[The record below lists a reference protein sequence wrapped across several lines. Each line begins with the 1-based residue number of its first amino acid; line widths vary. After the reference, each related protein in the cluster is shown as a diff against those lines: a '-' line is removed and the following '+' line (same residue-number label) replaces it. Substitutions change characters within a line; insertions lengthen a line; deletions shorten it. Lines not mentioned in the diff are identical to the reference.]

1 MFEIVTVAAGLSED
15 STTSRLAAR
24 LAAATASA
32 LETTAPE
39 VTVTEIDLRTLAKE
53 MVTIT
58 VSGLPSPALED
69 AFAAVQRADAL
80 ITVAPI
86 YNSQPVGLQTLFFQL
101 IDDAALAGTPVLIG
115 STGGTARHSLA
126 AETSL
131 RPLLSYLKAIIV
143 PTAVF
148 AATDDWGADASGM
161 GNAAASPNGSRQPVP
176 NWPALCTR
184 CAQQRQERKRPGRK
198 QPGPV
203 CRNTSPPLGRRKH
216 RSATATGRSSPRR
229 CRRRRRC
236 AAGRSTH
243 STRTPSRRSPNCSAA
258 EPRTPVSRAGKD
270 DTMAA

>member
-1 MFEIVTVAAGLSED
+1 MFEIVTVATGLSED
-15 STTSRLAAR
+15 STTARLAAR

-39 VTVTEIDLRTLAKE
+39 VTVTEINLRTLAKE
-53 MVTIT
+53 MVTMT
-58 VSGLPSPALED
+58 VSGLPSPALDD

-86 YNSQPVGLQTLFFQL
+86 YKSQPVGLQTLFFQL

-148 AATDDWGADASGM
+148 AATDDWGADTSGM
-161 GNAAASPNGSRQPVP
+161 GERGGLAERITAAGAELADLVRALRPAAAGEEAGETTAGEEAAGPGLPELELAP
-176 NWPALCTR
+176 GETE
-184 CAQQRQERKRPGRK
+184 AQQRGGDRQHAGDRPRFAA
-198 QPGPV
+198 QVATPAVRRGPV
-203 CRNTSPPLGRRKH
+203 DALDPNAVTPFAELL
-216 RSATATGRSSPRR
+216 RS
-229 CRRRRRC
+229 
-236 AAGRSTH
+236 
-243 STRTPSRRSPNCSAA
+243 
-258 EPRTPVSRAGKD
+258 
-270 DTMAA
+270 